1 MTDNAPTQ
9 SAPLDIRAI
18 LDLLPHRYPLIM
30 LDRVLEV
37 DVGKSITGLKNIS
50 MNEPFFQGHFPGEP
64 VMPGVLMLEGLAQTG
79 TILAY
84 LSQPAIK
91 GKLVYF
97 AGLDN
102 VRFRKVVRPG
112 DQLIYKLDF
121 LRQRSKLTKMAARA
135 YVDGALVVEAELL
148 ATFS

>member
-1 MTDNAPTQ
+1 
-9 SAPLDIRAI
+9 
-18 LDLLPHRYPLIM
+18 M
-30 LDRVLEV
+30 LDRVLDFER
-37 DVGKSITGLKNIS
+37 GKQITGLKNVS

-79 TILAY
+79 AVLAY
-84 LSQPAIK
+84 LSTDAIA

-97 AGLDN
+97 AGLEK

-112 DQLIYKLDF
+112 DQLIYKLEL
-121 LRQRSKLTKMAARA
+121 LRWRSKLTKMAARA
-135 YVDGALVVEAELL
+135 YVDDSLVVEAELL